1 MRQILLERIPWL
13 SRRIH
18 LSDKETELQYSASSD
33 EHPERTPHSS
43 GEWTWDAA
51 EDRLRVA
58 FERGGVY
65 AWAESA
71 LREMEEEAKAERKKR
86 GL

>member
-18 LSDKETELQYSASSD
+18 LSDKEAELQYTTGSD
-33 EHPERTPHSS
+33 EQSERSPHSS

-51 EDRLRVA
+51 EERLSAA
-58 FERGGVY
+58 FERGGVT

-71 LREMEEEAKAERKKR
+71 MREMEEEAKAERRKR